1 MDSKRGRQLT
11 FALSMFG
18 LSRLL
23 NAFVIEYKLRNY
35 LKQTK
40 QGKENSLQIVE
51 KKQFSLCFGREKIFH
66 VFSQPLLSVNEFY

>member
-40 QGKENSLQIVE
+40 
-51 KKQFSLCFGREKIFH
+51 
-66 VFSQPLLSVNEFY
+66 